1 MMTFRVG
8 SVPYVNALPLVS
20 QFERL
25 GDESPVHVV
34 GDVPSALPAMLDSGE
49 VDAVLA
55 SSFDALTTPG
65 RRFAE
70 GICIGTDGPAESVRL
85 FSKVPFDQ
93 ISRLALDRSSLTS
106 NHLAQILLAERYG
119 VRPDTTTEAP
129 DLDRMLAVADAA
141 ILIGDKGYLTDAG
154 DCRVLDLGE
163 AWTEL
168 TSLPFVW
175 ALWIGTDSLAPGL
188 VFHLQS
194 AMAWGLERL
203 DELASEA
210 SAESGWPLE
219 GCRRYLRET
228 MRYPLDDR
236 AMAGLR
242 EYRSKL
248 VEHGFAGELPMPEP
262 IAAGQPS
269 VVTG

>member
-1 MMTFRVG
+1 MSFRVG
-8 SVPYVNALPLVS
+8 CVPYVNALPLVS
-20 QFERL
+20 LFSRL
-25 GDESPVHVV
+25 GDQSPVRVV
-34 GDVPSALPAMLDSGE
+34 ADVPSALPAMLDAGE

-70 GICIGTDGPAESVRL
+70 GVCIGTDGPAESVRL
-85 FSKVPFDQ
+85 FSQVPFDQ

-106 NHLAQILLAERYG
+106 NHLAQILLAEQFG
-119 VRPDTTTEAP
+119 IRPETTREAP
-129 DLDRMLAVADAA
+129 ELDRMLAVADAA
-141 ILIGDKGYLTDAG
+141 ILIGDRGYLTDAG
-154 DCRVLDLGE
+154 GCRVLDLGE

-168 TSLPFVW
+168 TGLPFVW
-175 ALWIGTDSLAPGL
+175 ALWIGNRSLGRDL
-188 VFHLQS
+188 VAHLQN

-210 SAESGWPLE
+210 AAESGWPLD

-242 EYRSKL
+242 EFRAKL
-248 VEHGFAGELPMPEP
+248 VQHGFAGALPMPEP
-262 IAAGQPS
+262 VAAGPYS
-269 VVTG
+269 AVRR